1 MVFNPTQFPRVLTI
15 YLELSNYP
23 TLAPQIRERMR
34 EELFK
39 RTVITPEMFE
49 AEVREKAIQSQRRE
63 GVTDPYAEEHPDTW
77 QNRLAIIRQHLTDFY
92 FAYNLPHDL
101 FEQVVREVL
110 EKRMP
115 SQEIVLTFHPELAP
129 WDILFA
135 QGEAYEALTEKERA
149 PIEHHLKEIKVVLI
163 KAMIS
168 DHLEYI
174 GIAKDWLDIADLQN
188 IRSRRFGRGKIG
200 GKAAG
205 IMLAEAILGKS
216 NDPELI
222 SRVKIPKS
230 WFLGS
235 DVFYQFTQLNKF
247 LDYSNQ
253 KYKNE
258 DEIREEYDIIRK
270 TFHNG
275 IFPEEITQGLLS
287 IIEEIGPSPLIIRS
301 SSLLEDSFGTSFAGK
316 YESYFCGNQGTPEE
330 NLKALLTAISSVYA
344 SIYSPDVIL
353 YRKRMGLL
361 DYDERMAILI
371 QEVVGKK
378 QGKYF
383 LPDGAGVG
391 FSCNQFRWNPR
402 IDRDRGF
409 LRLVWGLGTRA
420 VNPYEGDYPR
430 LVALSHPQLRPEA
443 DPRRIWRYSQQ
454 RVDVIDLEENA
465 LRTHPIADVINS
477 QTPYLKYIAKQ
488 YKDDHL
494 ADFVGV
500 PLRFKTEQAVITF
513 DGLIRDTDFP
523 EIMEKILKVLEN
535 SYGIPVDIEFGLEI
549 HNPDGNTPTPI
560 IQLLQ
565 CRPQSHLPGE
575 VVRIPAD
582 IPQEKIIFTTQSMVS
597 DGMKQKVRYAVYIH
611 EKKYV
616 DLNPLDQ
623 KKIAPLVGKIN
634 VKLADENFLLMGP
647 GRWGSTNSELGI
659 PVSYGDIYNTCA
671 LIEVVS
677 KDTVVEPSYGTH
689 FFQDL
694 IEANILILAL
704 SLDEPEAKFKRSFF
718 SKSDNLLAELLPEAT
733 PWGDIV
739 RIIDIPSQTN
749 GLFLNIIAEVETGSA
764 IAYLG

>member
-39 RTVITPEMFE
+39 RTAITPQMFE
-49 AEVREKAIQSQRRE
+49 AEVQEKAIQSQKRE
-63 GVTDPYAEEHPDTW
+63 GLNDPYSEEHPETW
-77 QNRLAIIRQHLTDFY
+77 QNRLNIIRQHLTDFY

-101 FEQVVREVL
+101 FEEVVREVL

-115 SQEIVLTFHPELAP
+115 SHEIVLTFHPELAP

-135 QGEAYEALTEKERA
+135 QGEAYEMLSEEERI

-174 GIAKDWLDIADLQN
+174 GIAKDWIDIADLQN

-205 IMLAEAILGKS
+205 LMLADAILRKS
-216 NDPELI
+216 EDADLN
-222 SRVKIPKS
+222 SRVKIPRS

-235 DVFYQFTQLNKF
+235 DVFYQFTHLNKF
-247 LDYSNQ
+247 LEYSNQ
-253 KYKNE
+253 KYKSDE
-258 DEIREEYDIIRK
+258 EIREGYAKICK
-270 TFHNG
+270 TFHTG
-275 IFPEEITQGLLS
+275 IFPEEINQGLQT

-353 YRKRMGLL
+353 YRKKMGLL

-371 QEVVGKK
+371 QEVVGDKK
-378 QGKYF
+378 GKYF

-402 IDRDRGF
+402 IDRQRGF

-443 DPRRIWRYSQQ
+443 DPRKIRRYSQQ
-454 RVDVIDLEENA
+454 KVDAIDLEENT
-465 LRTHPIADVINS
+465 LRTLPITDVINNR
-477 QTPYLKYIAKQ
+477 TPYLRYIAKQ
-488 YKDDHL
+488 FKENHL
-494 ADFVGV
+494 TDYFSI
-500 PLRFKTEQAVITF
+500 PLRLQAEQAVITF
-513 DGLIRDTDFP
+513 DGLLRDTDFTK
-523 EIMEKILKVLEN
+523 IMEKILKRLEMAY
-535 SYGIPVDIEFGLEI
+535 SRPVDIEFGLEL
-549 HNPDGNTPTPI
+549 HDLDGNRPIPI

-565 CRPQSHLPGE
+565 CRPQSHLPSE
-575 VVRIPAD
+575 VIHIPTD
-582 IPQEKIIFTTQSMVS
+582 IPKEHILFTTHSMVS

-611 EKKYV
+611 NEKYIELSPV
-616 DLNPLDQ
+616 DQ
-623 KKIAPLVGKIN
+623 KKIAQLVGKIN
-634 VKLADENFLLMGP
+634 AKLMDENFFLMGP
-647 GRWGSTNSELGI
+647 GRWGSVNPELGI
-659 PVSYGDIYNTCA
+659 PISYGDIYNTCA
-671 LIEVVS
+671 LIEVVG
-677 KDTVVEPSYGTH
+677 KETAIEPSYGTH

-694 IEANILILAL
+694 IEAQILILAL
-704 SLDEPEAKFKRSFF
+704 SLEDPDSKFKRSFF
-718 SKSDNLLAELLPEAT
+718 LKSANQLSDLVPEAT
-733 PWGDIV
+733 QWSEVV
-739 RIIDIPSQTN
+739 RIIDIPLQTKGKYAN
-749 GLFLNIIAEVETGSA
+749 LVADGETGAA
-764 IAYLG
+764 IAYLR